1 MYKKMLMA
9 GLFLCAFIA
18 PGFAKNLAIPAKD
31 PIATIAIPDK
41 WKLEEI
47 QYGYSAKS
55 PDGDVFFSVE
65 YAVESR
71 VDKMFAETKTWMK
84 ENKIKTKD
92 EGVQKEME
100 IGGLP
105 AKIFTYVATDEN
117 GDTQIDFVT
126 IPAGKRLI
134 LITIWASKEER
145 EANKDD
151 IIAIQ
156 QSLKAIN

>member
-1 MYKKMLMA
+1 MFKGILLA
-9 GLFLCAFIA
+9 CAFSCAAIA
-18 PGFAKNLAIPAKD
+18 PGFAKNLAIPAKE
-31 PIATIAIPDK
+31 PVATIVIPDK

-47 QYGYSAKS
+47 EYGYSAKS

-92 EGVQKEME
+92 EGVQKETE

-105 AKIFTYVATDEN
+105 AKIFTYKATDEN

-134 LITIWASKEER
+134 LITIWASDEER
-145 EANKDD
+145 EANKAD

-156 QSLKAIN
+156 KSLKAIK